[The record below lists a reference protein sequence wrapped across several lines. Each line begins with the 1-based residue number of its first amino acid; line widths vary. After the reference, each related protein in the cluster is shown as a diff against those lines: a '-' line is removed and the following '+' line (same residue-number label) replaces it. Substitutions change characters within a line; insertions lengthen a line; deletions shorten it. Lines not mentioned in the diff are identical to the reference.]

1 MTGEDLSAHS
11 GDGRGTA
18 TPPDRPVDDALA
30 LARALHD
37 LTDRYRLV
45 LENVS
50 DVIVQYDAHGRVL
63 WASPS
68 LRTTFGYDDVAA
80 VGTRLRFEHPDD
92 AGSAEAYVKER
103 MRDRSDVIDNH
114 NRVVC
119 ADGTVRWATS
129 RTRVVTHASGDLD
142 YIVVTMRDVTDQI
155 EASRALSASEA
166 KFRLMAESSSD
177 FVSLTDAGGTI
188 RWVSSG
194 VTEVLGWEP
203 EDLVGHRGLEFFRP
217 EDAAVTTENLAR
229 IAAGET
235 VYSRLQV
242 RHKDGAWVWLAQHM
256 RPVLEDGIITGRVS
270 AWRAA
275 AAEIAAEQALANA
288 EAHFRMLAENST
300 DVVLH
305 TDAATGLVDWVS
317 PSARWILG
325 YDPDELVGT
334 RVMDLM
340 HPDDLEQVRH
350 LVRELV
356 TSGQATGRTEARIRT
371 ADGPWLWMSDSGRAV
386 RDDDG
391 NVLGGIDSL
400 RDISPEHAMREE
412 LEQQARRDSL
422 TGLPNRRDLL
432 ERLESVLAHE
442 PRAGTVTAV
451 LFLDLD
457 RLKQLNDRYGHRL
470 GDDVI
475 VEVGRRIS
483 ASLRAGD
490 VVGRLAGDEY
500 VVILSE
506 LAAPSD
512 AWLVAD
518 AIHDRMRTSIV
529 VGDLHVRVTVSIGLT
544 IARPGERPEDVL
556 HRADVALYRAKD
568 GGRSRT
574 EADVSE
580 DGLAEFGGSVD
591 EDGAVTDPDLPE
603 PRCAPSSTAPHSSAS
618 HSTARTVPHDL

>member
-1 MTGEDLSAHS
+1 MTGQDLSAHS
-11 GDGRGTA
+11 GGGGGRA
-18 TPPDRPVDDALA
+18 TPQDRPVDDALA

-37 LTDRYRLV
+37 LTDRFRLV

-92 AGSAEAYVKER
+92 AGSGEAYVAAR
-103 MRDRSDVIDNH
+103 IRDGSDVIDNH
-114 NRVVC
+114 ARVVC
-119 ADGTVRWATS
+119 ADGTVRWAMS
-129 RTRVVTHASGDLD
+129 RTRVVRHESGD
-142 YIVVTMRDVTDQI
+142 IHFVVVTIRDVTEQI
-155 EASRALSASEA
+155 DASRALSESEA
-166 KFRLMAESSSD
+166 RFRLMAESSSD

-194 VTEVLGWEP
+194 VTKVLGWEP
-203 EDLVGHRGLEFFRP
+203 EDLVGHRGLDFFRP
-217 EDAAVTTENLAR
+217 EDAPLTTANLAR
-229 IAAGET
+229 ISAGET

-242 RHKDGAWVWLAQHM
+242 LHKDGTWLWLAQHM
-256 RPVLEDGIITGRVS
+256 RPVVENGVMTGRVS

-275 AAEIAAEQALANA
+275 ADEIAAEQALANA

-350 LVRELV
+350 LVRELMA
-356 TSGQATGRTEARIRT
+356 SDQATGRTEARIRT
-371 ADGPWLWMSDSGRAV
+371 ADGTWRWMSDSGRAV
-386 RDDDG
+386 RDDNG

-400 RDISPEHAMREE
+400 RDISSEHAMREKLEE
-412 LEQQARRDSL
+412 LARRDSL

-451 LFLDLD
+451 LFIDLD
-457 RLKQLNDRYGHRL
+457 RLKKFNDHYGHHV

-490 VVGRLAGDEY
+490 VVGRIAGDEY
-500 VVILSE
+500 VAILSE
-506 LAAPSD
+506 LAAPGD

-529 VGDLHVRVTVSIGLT
+529 VGDLHVRVSVSIGLT

-556 HRADVALYRAKD
+556 HRADIALYRAKD

-580 DGLAEFGGSVD
+580 DGLDEFGGSVD
-591 EDGAVTDPDLPE
+591 VDDTVSDAELPGPRRASDGRSP
-603 PRCAPSSTAPHSSAS
+603 
-618 HSTARTVPHDL
+618 TVLHDL

>member
-1 MTGEDLSAHS
+1 MTGEGLNAHP
-11 GDGRGTA
+11 GDGGGTG
-18 TPPDRPVDDALA
+18 TPPGRPLDDAQTLA
-30 LARALHD
+30 CALRD
-37 LTDRYRLV
+37 LTDRFRLV

-92 AGSAEAYVKER
+92 HGTAEAYVEAR
-103 MRDRSDVIDNH
+103 MREGSDVIDNR
-114 NRVVC
+114 NRVVR
-119 ADGTVRWATS
+119 ADGAVRWATS
-129 RTRVVTHASGDLD
+129 RTRVVRHATGGLD
-142 YIVVTMRDVTDQI
+142 YIVVTIRDVTEQV
-155 EASRALSASEA
+155 EAERAVSASEA
-166 KFRLMAESSSD
+166 KFRLMAENSSD
-177 FVSLTDAGGTI
+177 FVSLTDADGTI

-194 VTEVLGWEP
+194 VTELLGWAP
-203 EDLVGHRGLEFFRP
+203 EDLVGRRGLDFFRP
-217 EDAAVTTENLAR
+217 EDGPTTSSNLAR
-229 IAAGET
+229 VAVGEA

-242 RHKDGAWVWLAQHM
+242 LHQDGSWVWLAQHM
-256 RPVLEDGIITGRVS
+256 RPVVEDGVVTGRVS

-275 AAEIAAEQALANA
+275 AAELAAEQALASA
-288 EAHFRMLAENST
+288 EAHFRTLAENSA

-305 TDAATGLVDWVS
+305 TDAATGLVDWAS
-317 PSARWILG
+317 PAARWILG

-340 HPDDLEQVRH
+340 HPDDLERVRH
-350 LVRELV
+350 VVQELMA
-356 TSGQATGRTEARIRT
+356 SGQATGRTEARIRK
-371 ADGPWLWMSDSGRAV
+371 ADGTWLWMSDSGRAI
-386 RDDDG
+386 RAEDG
-391 NVLGGIDSL
+391 TVLGGIDSL
-400 RDISPEHAMREE
+400 RDVSTEHAMREE
-412 LEQQARRDSL
+412 LERQARRDSL

-432 ERLESVLAHE
+432 DRLQAVLAHE

-457 RLKQLNDRYGHRL
+457 RLKQLNDRYGHQL

-490 VVGRLAGDEY
+490 VVGRIAGDEY
-500 VVILSE
+500 VVILTE
-506 LAAPSD
+506 LAAPGD

-518 AIHDRMRTSIV
+518 AIHDRMRPAVV
-529 VGDLHVRVTVSIGLT
+529 VGDLHVRASVSIGLT
-544 IARPGERPEDVL
+544 VARPGERPEDVL

-580 DGLAEFGGSVD
+580 DGLDEFGGSADDPPPDHDVD
-591 EDGAVTDPDLPE
+591 VAVPLPRTS
-603 PRCAPSSTAPHSSAS
+603 PSCDAP
-618 HSTARTVPHDL
+618 TVPHDL